1 MNLIEI
7 SLRRPVFAWILMA
20 ALIIFGAVSLNK
32 LGVSQLP
39 DVNFPVLTVTIS
51 YPGAAPEVIE
61 SEIIDITEQRLLS
74 VEGIKEMRSKAS
86 QGVARITLEF
96 DINRNIDVALQEVQT
111 ALSQLR
117 LPTGIDPAIIR
128 KSNPEEDPILIV
140 AIYGEASRKE
150 IIRWV
155 QSNLMDQLQFV
166 PGVGEVTTGGFPL
179 RNMRVWIDVKK
190 LKALDLAVTDV
201 IDAVKS
207 QHLESAAGQYI
218 NDKQEVRVRYLGE
231 AKTIQEMENFPIQ
244 KRGGQI
250 IQDKVFHIRDVA
262 TVEDGFEDVQ
272 RIARVGDQPAASLY
286 IKKQRGTNEVE
297 VAQAVLK
304 KLSEFKYP
312 AGMNYRVN
320 VDNTKSTKA
329 TVDLTI
335 EKLWAASLITILV
348 CFFFLGS
355 FRSSLN
361 ILFSIPTS
369 ILGTFIILYFSGFT
383 LNLFTLLALTLS
395 ISIVVDDAIMIL
407 ENIVRHSR
415 MGKTPYEAAL
425 HGSKEVLPAAIA
437 ASLAVLA
444 VFLPVV
450 FMDGVIGKFLFHFG
464 ITMSAAVLLSLLE
477 AVTIT
482 PMRAA
487 SLLRKDSKMT
497 KMEIKLDHIFEKL
510 DNIYRGLLDRCLNHK
525 WLVLTVSMI
534 FFAATL
540 TLINRIKQEF
550 VPQQDQNI
558 IILSA
563 QAKTGTTL
571 DATLE
576 MVKPLETLLR
586 QMPEIEGFLTSVGPG
601 QLFMPLTLIDQSKRS
616 VTHIELMNRIRE
628 QSKAVKG
635 LRISMRDI
643 SSRNLTTGRLNPVA
657 FNLQGPDLDILNTKS
672 EEIMKALE
680 DQKLAVDVDSDY
692 SIGLSELAL
701 TPNRDEILKKGVSV
715 DAVSLVLQAAIAGV
729 RGGQFLVDGKR
740 NDIRFKV
747 LENQITNAADVK
759 KLYVRNNFG
768 NLIQLGDLVT
778 AKDTKALKEINRINR
793 QRAISV
799 YGSLFPGQ
807 SQSVVLKKAREIS
820 EKILPAG
827 YTFNLEGASAGFS
840 SSFANM
846 FSALLIGILVAYM
859 ILATQFNSFRDPI
872 SVLMALP
879 FSVSGA
885 LLILWMFSVSL
896 NLFSFIGL
904 IVLMGIAK
912 KNSIMLVEFTT
923 QVLHKEKISWHEALL
938 KACPVRLRP
947 ILMTSVA
954 TVCAALPLVLGGGL
968 GHETRQP
975 MGLVIVGGTI
985 VSTIFTLFVV
995 PVFYLILNEARF
1007 KKSKTPGF
1015 ARPVE
1020 FDSSDESLAA
1030 SRSLS
1035 ALV

>member
-32 LGVSQLP
+32 LGVSQMP
-39 DVNFPVLTVTIS
+39 DVNFPVLTITIN

-61 SEIIDITEQRLLS
+61 NEIIDITEQRLLS
-74 VEGIKEMRSKAS
+74 VEGIKEMRSQAT

-117 LPTGIDPAIIR
+117 LPTGLDPAIIR

-140 AIYGEASRKE
+140 AVYGEAEIKE
-150 IIRWV
+150 IIRFV
-155 QSNLMDQLQFV
+155 QNSLMDQLQFIS
-166 PGVGEVTTGGFPL
+166 GVGEVTTGGFPA

-190 LKALDLAVTDV
+190 LKAFDLAITDV
-201 IDAVKS
+201 IDAVRS
-207 QHLESAAGQYI
+207 QHLESAAGQYVD
-218 NDKQEVRVRYLGE
+218 NKQEVRVRYLGE
-231 AKTIQEMENFPIQ
+231 AKSIGEMENFPIQ
-244 KRGGQI
+244 KRGGQL
-250 IQDKVFHIRDVA
+250 IQDKIFHIRDVA

-272 RIARVGDQPAASLY
+272 RVARVGDKPAVTLQ
-286 IKKQRGTNEVE
+286 IKKQRGTNEVD

-304 KLSEFKYP
+304 KLAEIKYP
-312 AGMNYRVN
+312 TGMQYRVN

-355 FRSSLN
+355 FRSSIN

-415 MGKTPYEAAL
+415 MGKSPYDAAL
-425 HGSKEVLPAAIA
+425 DGSKEVLPAAIA

-444 VFLPVV
+444 VFLPVI

-487 SLLRKDSKMT
+487 ALLRKDSKMT
-497 KMEIKLDHIFEKL
+497 KMEQKLDHIFEKL
-510 DNIYRGLLDRCLNHK
+510 EKGYQGLLDRCLNHK
-525 WLVLTVSMI
+525 WIVLTVSMI
-534 FFAATL
+534 FFALTL
-540 TLINRIKQEF
+540 TLIKKIKQEF

-558 IILSA
+558 IILNA
-563 QAKTGTTL
+563 QAQTGTSL
-571 DATLE
+571 AATSE
-576 MVKPLETLLR
+576 MVKPIEELLNT
-586 QMPEIEGFLTSVGPG
+586 MPEIQGFLTAVGPG
-601 QLFMPLTLIDQSKRS
+601 QLFMPITLVDQSKRS
-616 VTHIELMNRIRE
+616 ITHVELMNKIRE
-628 QSKAVKG
+628 QAKGIKG

-643 SSRNLTTGRLNPVA
+643 SSRNLTTGRLNPMA
-657 FNLQGPDLDILNTKS
+657 FNLQGPDLEVLNTQSQK
-672 EEIMKALE
+672 IMKELAE
-680 DQKLAVDVDSDY
+680 QKLAVDIDSDY
-692 SIGLSELAL
+692 RVGLSELAL
-701 TPNRDEILKKGVSV
+701 SPNRDELLRKGVSV
-715 DAVSLVLQAAIAGV
+715 DAVSQVLQAAIAGV
-729 RGGQFLVDGKR
+729 RAGQFLVDGKR

-747 LENQITNAADVK
+747 KEDQITNGDDVK
-759 KLYVRNNFG
+759 KLYVRNNYG
-768 NLIQLGDLVT
+768 NLIQLIDLV
-778 AKDTKALKEINRINR
+778 KDKDNKALQQINRINR

-799 YGSLFPGQ
+799 YGNLYAGQ
-807 SQSVVLKKAREIS
+807 SQSVVLKKAKEIA
-820 EKILPAG
+820 EKNLPAG

-840 SSFANM
+840 SSFSNM
-846 FSALLIGILVAYM
+846 FSALMIGILVAYM

-879 FSVSGA
+879 FSFSGA
-885 LLILWMFSVSL
+885 LLILWMFDVSL

-923 QVLHKEKISWHEALL
+923 QVLHKDKTSWHEALL

-947 ILMTSVA
+947 IMMTSVA
-954 TVCAALPLVLGGGL
+954 TVFAALPLVLGGGL

-995 PVFYLILNEARF
+995 PVFYLILNEIRL
-1007 KKSKTPGF
+1007 KKNQQRLGKF
-1015 ARPVE
+1015 AAPISY
-1020 FDSSDESLAA
+1020 DSTT
-1030 SRSLS
+1030 
-1035 ALV
+1035 